1 MFHAVKE
8 YCKSSIEGI
17 TFQTID
23 KEDMVAVRE
32 NLKLW
37 YELGDTVPGT
47 RSCRYLVPTSQYTI
61 EGKQLS
67 IDTNVFITHSFLDM
81 PAPQNETL
89 NTMTTLLAALM
100 GFGVLHP
107 QQPSGQFHW
116 PCGDDRGYAPLKKV
130 IMNIQVPTMSAN

>member
-107 QQPSGQFHW
+107 QQ
-116 PCGDDRGYAPLKKV
+116 
-130 IMNIQVPTMSAN
+130 ANFIGLVVMTEGMHP